1 MRAKIKSFLFDI
13 KNILEICGIFFFF
26 VGMVLRFIPNYA
38 CYQSA
43 RIILCVDIIFWYIR
57 SLFMYSFIKKMGPML
72 VMIQILTRNLAFL
85 FLIIL
90 VFIFAF
96 GISMQSLMHP
106 NKKIGSRLLKNIFYP
121 SFFVLAGEYGEH
133 SGNFL
138 LSMALA
144 SNQINFN
151 QKMLNIFP

>member
-1 MRAKIKSFLFDI
+1 
-13 KNILEICGIFFFF
+13 
-26 VGMVLRFIPNYA
+26 
-38 CYQSA
+38 
-43 RIILCVDIIFWYIR
+43 
-57 SLFMYSFIKKMGPML
+57 ML